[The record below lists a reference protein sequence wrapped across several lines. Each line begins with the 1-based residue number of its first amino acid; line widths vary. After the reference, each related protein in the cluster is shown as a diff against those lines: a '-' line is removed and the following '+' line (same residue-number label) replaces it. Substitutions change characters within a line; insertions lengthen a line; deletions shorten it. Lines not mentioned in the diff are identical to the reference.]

1 MLLGEAEPSR
11 AFALAVQAEALGA
24 AGEAAAAREA
34 ASEAMALLEKLGGLE
49 EGDGLIRLMD
59 AETRLATGDRE
70 GAARAVAEAS
80 RRMHERAAKISDATL
95 RASFLDGVPEHARTR
110 ALAESLSQW
119 VESP

>member
-1 MLLGEAEPSR
+1 
-11 AFALAVQAEALGA
+11 
-24 AGEAAAAREA
+24 
-34 ASEAMALLEKLGGLE
+34 MALLEKLGGLE

-59 AETRLATGDRE
+59 AETRLASGDRE

-80 RRMHERAAKISDATL
+80 RRMRERAAKISDATL
-95 RASFLDGVPEHARTR
+95 RASFLERVPEHARTR